1 MKKKNESIILA
12 SQSPRRQELLKKIT
26 DGFLCIPADIDET
39 VPCGIKTEKAPEYL
53 ALKKAEFIAEKYPR
67 SIVLGSDTG
76 VFLDGEMLGKP
87 NDRNDAVRML
97 KMLSGRTH
105 SVITGCAIVKG
116 QEKITFSCETSVTFY
131 ELTEAEIQ
139 AYVSTG
145 ECDDK
150 AGAYGIQGKG
160 ALLIK
165 EIKGD
170 YFNVVG
176 LPVAQLYRALL
187 MRNS

>member
-1 MKKKNESIILA
+1 MILA
-12 SQSPRRQELLKKIT
+12 SQSPRRQELLRKIT
-26 DGFLCIPADIDET
+26 EDFICMPADIDET
-39 VPCGIKTEKAPEYL
+39 APQNIETTKAPEYL
-53 ALKKAEFIAEKYPR
+53 ALKKAEFIAAKNPD
-67 SIVLGSDTG
+67 STVLGSDTG
-76 VFLDGEMLGKP
+76 VFCDGIMLGKP
-87 NDRNDAVRML
+87 ENREDAVRML
-97 KMLSGRTH
+97 KLLSGRTH

-116 QEKITFSCETSVTFY
+116 NEKTVFSCETNVTFY
-131 ELTEAEIQ
+131 ELTDKEIED
-139 AYVSTG
+139 YVSTG

-176 LPVAQLYRALL
+176 LPVAKLSRALVI
-187 MRNS
+187 RN

>member
-1 MKKKNESIILA
+1 MKLILA

-26 DGFLCIPADIDET
+26 EDFLCIPADIDEA
-39 VPCGIKTEKAPEYL
+39 VPDNIQIEKAPEFL
-53 ALKKAEFIAEKYPR
+53 ALQKAMHILDKYPDYTV
-67 SIVLGSDTG
+67 IGSDTG
-76 VFLDGEMLGKP
+76 VFYGGQMLGKP
-87 NDRNDAVRML
+87 ADKADAERML

-105 SVITGCAIVKG
+105 SVITGCAIVNKDFA
-116 QEKITFSCETSVTFY
+116 KTFSCETKVTFY
-131 ELTEAEIQ
+131 PLSHSEIES
-139 AYVSTG
+139 YINTG

-150 AGAYGIQGKG
+150 AGAYGIQGYG

-176 LPVAQLYRALL
+176 LPVAELYRALF
-187 MRNS
+187 NS